1 MSNRQS
7 SQLEDNR
14 KRASQLSDSKR
25 PQKMNT
31 ERRLGS
37 KNSLSPRT
45 ARIPENESERDISRD
60 ISIDFGLDEKG
71 LQYSNLIAANVVEK
85 LKISLGIPTD
95 KISHQKLQ
103 EFFVE
108 KFAGPENPEFFHN
121 MPDRKRL
128 EIVDEKVFGYVK
140 PEDSI
145 TKRDKASRQ
154 ARKLKEQMVGYA
166 DAIIER

>member
-14 KRASQLSDSKR
+14 KRASQLSDGKR

-45 ARIPENESERDISRD
+45 ARIPENESERDIS
-60 ISIDFGLDEKG
+60 IMELDEKG